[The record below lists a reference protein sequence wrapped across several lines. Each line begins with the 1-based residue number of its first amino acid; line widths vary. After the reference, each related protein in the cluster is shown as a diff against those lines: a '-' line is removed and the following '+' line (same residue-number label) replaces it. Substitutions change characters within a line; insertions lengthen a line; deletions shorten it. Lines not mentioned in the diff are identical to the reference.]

1 MKIVATVFLSF
12 WTIVLLISTFIL
24 ETKYP
29 TEIKGQRWYSS
40 SEEAISDFL
49 NQKGLSDEDIK
60 QEIEDGENTFVVIL
74 NEKNETFIAE
84 LVYENGEYT
93 IISSESFQTNP
104 NINDKSQWII
114 PYKSY
119 HDNNYEINIGFSIDG
134 KQAIEKEN
142 NIKNIKYIDEK
153 TGFFYDIERLY

>member
-40 SEEAISDFL
+40 SEEAISKFL
-49 NQKGLSDEDIK
+49 NEEGLTEKDIK
-60 QEIEDGENTFVVIL
+60 QEIEDGENKFVVIL

-84 LVYENGEYT
+84 LVYENGNYT
-93 IISSESFQTNP
+93 IISSENFQTNK

-114 PYKSY
+114 PYESY
-119 HDNNYEINIGFSIDG
+119 HGNNYEINIGFTIDG
-134 KQAIEKEN
+134 KQAVKEAN
-142 NIKNIKYIDEK
+142 DLKNIKYIDEK
-153 TGFFYDIERLY
+153 TGFFYDIERLN